1 MTDDRLR
8 QAALDLIHKIQ
19 ATGEA
24 QDVEEADSFIV
35 GAFDP
40 ETGRTSYIGSFP
52 GPIEALEFAEGWAAE
67 LNRGNGP
74 DEVAFTTSV
83 YPMMDPNQ

>member
-40 ETGRTSYIGSFP
+40 ETSRTSYIGSFP
-52 GPIEALEFAEGWAAE
+52 ARSRRWSSPRVGL
-67 LNRGNGP
+67 
-74 DEVAFTTSV
+74 
-83 YPMMDPNQ
+83 PN